1 MVFVGK
7 TPSAENNETIL
18 EIKDVKEDL
27 LSGHCKYSKNYLC
40 LDYLAMTYTS
50 RSITHYYTSSGLQVM
65 LLYISSLPN

>member
-40 LDYLAMTYTS
+40 LDY
-50 RSITHYYTSSGLQVM
+50 
-65 LLYISSLPN
+65 